1 MNEDLNDV
9 KKTITKLFAKSFINM
24 YDESKMISNK
34 LLAKRDSNEFLN
46 KTPLLMILTADNISY
61 QREDNIY
68 VVPITLLKD

>member
-1 MNEDLNDV
+1 LNEDLNDV

-46 KTPLLMILTADNISY
+46 KTPLFNDFN
-61 QREDNIY
+61 R
-68 VVPITLLKD
+68 